1 MLASL
6 PVAILGIIPYA
17 IIAEIAQ
24 LDGLKTG
31 LRKEGMYFA
40 VRNFF
45 YKLGMTAGIMIFTIM
60 TLWGKDPGDDLGI
73 RLNGLV
79 GFLFC
84 VLAGL
89 SFLLFRE
96 RSIQAEIKELEGG
109 IDNSP
114 DPEIN

>member
-1 MLASL
+1 
-6 PVAILGIIPYA
+6 
-17 IIAEIAQ
+17 
-24 LDGLKTG
+24 
-31 LRKEGMYFA
+31 MYFA

-45 YKLGMTAGIMIFTIM
+45 YKLGMTVGIMVFTIM
-60 TLWGKDPGDDLGI
+60 TLWGKDTGDDLGI

-96 RSIQAEIKELEGG
+96 RKIQKEIRELGG
-109 IDNSP
+109 GK
-114 DPEIN
+114 DPGNNQGNDQGVD